1 MVSTEKKA
9 PSKILVLKGGV
20 SSEREVSLESGK
32 AVADALREAG
42 YEVREYDIQELA
54 VTPEMKEW
62 ADVVWPVLHGGYGED
77 GRIQKMLED
86 AGIRFVGSGSA
97 ACALIMD
104 KVASKKL
111 MDLHG
116 IPNAGYAVLTEP
128 SETIPEG
135 MKLPL
140 IVKPSNEGS
149 TFGITLVETPEDWK
163 KAMELVFRY
172 GNRALVEEFFKG
184 VETTVGIIDGKALPV
199 IEIRYEGKIYDY
211 DAKYTHASGD
221 TEYLC
226 PPRNL
231 PEELQKR
238 MPEGK
243 IVPSFI
249 LQTSPFSLRLP
260 ESVECLN
267 GEVLYAVELQDL
279 QRDSLAIDFS
289 DSPATVFVQ
298 NSRFRALSVLA
309 RQLDLVSGSVDH
321 LYLNLDEL
329 CSFEVKTDSFRID
342 TEYLSGSKTVDCQ
355 VNPQECRRILWNPL
369 SEKAKLN
376 LKMKNPSE
384 ILLRE

>member
-1 MVSTEKKA
+1 MKRTTYVILGVLLALLAGMSATIIYWGTHSGSVSDMTVRLE
-9 PSKILVLKGGV
+9 GE
-20 SSEREVSLESGK
+20 ERMRPLPACKVIRFQVDKTLYK
-32 AVADALREAG
+32 
-42 YEVREYDIQELA
+42 YDGRDDFTYYFTLNTAHLI
-54 VTPEMKEW
+54 VTPADTATGSFSYASDMEEFMSFK
-62 ADVVWPVLHGGYGED
+62 AHGDTLDVVFSFP
-77 GRIQKMLED
+77 
-86 AGIRFVGSGSA
+86 
-97 ACALIMD
+97 
-104 KVASKKL
+104 
-111 MDLHG
+111 
-116 IPNAGYAVLTEP
+116 
-128 SETIPEG
+128 
-135 MKLPL
+135 
-140 IVKPSNEGS
+140 
-149 TFGITLVETPEDWK
+149 
-163 KAMELVFRY
+163 
-172 GNRALVEEFFKG
+172 
-184 VETTVGIIDGKALPV
+184 
-199 IEIRYEGKIYDY
+199 
-211 DAKYTHASGD
+211 
-221 TEYLC
+221 
-226 PPRNL
+226 

-342 TEYLSGSKTVDCQ
+342 TEYLSGSKNVDFQ
-355 VNPQECRRILWNPL
+355 ADPQECRRILWNPL

>member
-1 MVSTEKKA
+1 MKRTTYIILGVLLALLAGMSATIIYWGTHSGSVSDMTVRLE
-9 PSKILVLKGGV
+9 GE
-20 SSEREVSLESGK
+20 ERMRPLPACKVIRFQVDKTLYK
-32 AVADALREAG
+32 
-42 YEVREYDIQELA
+42 YDGRDDFTYYFTLNTAHLI
-54 VTPEMKEW
+54 VTPADTATGSFSYASDMEEFMSFK
-62 ADVVWPVLHGGYGED
+62 AHGDTLDVVFSFP
-77 GRIQKMLED
+77 
-86 AGIRFVGSGSA
+86 
-97 ACALIMD
+97 
-104 KVASKKL
+104 
-111 MDLHG
+111 
-116 IPNAGYAVLTEP
+116 
-128 SETIPEG
+128 
-135 MKLPL
+135 
-140 IVKPSNEGS
+140 
-149 TFGITLVETPEDWK
+149 
-163 KAMELVFRY
+163 
-172 GNRALVEEFFKG
+172 
-184 VETTVGIIDGKALPV
+184 
-199 IEIRYEGKIYDY
+199 
-211 DAKYTHASGD
+211 
-221 TEYLC
+221 
-226 PPRNL
+226 

-267 GEVLYAVELQDL
+267 GEMLYAVELQDL

-329 CSFEVKTDSFRID
+329 YSFEVKTDSFRID

-384 ILLRE
+384 ILLRD